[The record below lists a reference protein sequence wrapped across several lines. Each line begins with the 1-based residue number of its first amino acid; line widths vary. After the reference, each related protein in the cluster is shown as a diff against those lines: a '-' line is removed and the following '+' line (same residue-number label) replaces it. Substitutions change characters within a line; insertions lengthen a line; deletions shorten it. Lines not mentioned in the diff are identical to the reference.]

1 MITSEVLISVMKD
14 RMKSDDRLAATIQ
27 AIKDMGHTED
37 EALDMMIEAWIERM
51 NKNDET
57 KI

>member
-1 MITSEVLISVMKD
+1 MISSEILINVMKD

-27 AIKDMGHTED
+27 AITDMGYTED
-37 EALDMMIEAWIERM
+37 EALDMMIEAWIEGM
-51 NKNDET
+51 NKNAT

>member
-14 RMKSDDRLAATIQ
+14 RMKSDDRLAAIIQ
-27 AIKDMGHTED
+27 AIKDMGYTED
-37 EALDMMIEAWIERM
+37 EALDIMIEAWIEGM
-51 NKNDET
+51 NKNE